1 MRKDMVPNHSIK
13 KKASFFPERLSH
25 KDLKII
31 EEMAQML
38 AKWSGD
44 SKKVVWQVILSLW
57 MRF

>member
-1 MRKDMVPNHSIK
+1 MVPNHSIK